1 MAGPMAPP
9 TRMQL
14 GRIKRQLATARR
26 GHKLL
31 KDKRD
36 ELMRRFLALVSKA
49 RRQRETVQ
57 KALSAY
63 YQAMAAARAEMGQAA
78 YFAALCWPGPP
89 LTVEAGTQK
98 AMGAVLCTLRGQA
111 PPQPALCL
119 ETAGLKEGMA
129 QLCALWPELLAL
141 AEMEENIR
149 RLGREIERTR
159 RRVGALEHVLIP
171 DLEQAQR
178 RIRMQL
184 EENDRANNTRL
195 LKVKDL
201 VLQDAHKR

>member
-78 YFAALCWPGPP
+78 YFAALCWPGAP

-129 QLCALWPELLAL
+129 QLCALWPELLVL

-201 VLQDAHKR
+201 VLQNAHKR

>member
-89 LTVEAGTQK
+89 LTVETGTQK

-159 RRVGALEHVLIP
+159 WRVGALEHVLIP

-201 VLQDAHKR
+201 VLQNAHKR

>member
-14 GRIKRQLATARR
+14 GRIKRQLTTARR

-89 LTVEAGTQK
+89 LTVETGTQK

-201 VLQDAHKR
+201 VLQNAHKR

>member
-89 LTVEAGTQK
+89 LTVETGTQK

-201 VLQDAHKR
+201 VLQNAPKR

>member
-89 LTVEAGTQK
+89 RTVEAGTQK

-201 VLQDAHKR
+201 VLQNAHKR

>member
-1 MAGPMAPP
+1 MAGMMAPP

-36 ELMRRFLALVSKA
+36 ELVRRFLALISQS
-49 RRQRETVQ
+49 RQRRETVQ
-57 KALSAY
+57 AGLSAY
-63 YQAMAAARAEMGQAA
+63 YRAMAAARVEMGRAA

-89 LTVEAGTQK
+89 LTVETGTQK

-149 RLGREIERTR
+149 RLGQEIERTR

-201 VLQDAHKR
+201 VLQNAHRR

>member
-89 LTVEAGTQK
+89 LTVETGTQK
-98 AMGAVLCTLRGQA
+98 ALGAVLCTLRGQA

-195 LKVKDL
+195 MKVKDV
-201 VLQDAHKR
+201 VLQNAHKR

>member
-1 MAGPMAPP
+1 MASTQVNP
-9 TRMQL
+9 TRMEL
-14 GRIKRQLATARR
+14 TRLKKKLATATR

-89 LTVEAGTQK
+89 LTVETGTQK

-201 VLQDAHKR
+201 VLQNAHKR

>member
-78 YFAALCWPGPP
+78 YFA
-89 LTVEAGTQK
+89 
-98 AMGAVLCTLRGQA
+98 
-111 PPQPALCL
+111 ALCL

-201 VLQDAHKR
+201 VLQNAHKR

>member
-63 YQAMAAARAEMGQAA
+63 YQAMPAARAEMGQAA

-171 DLEQAQR
+171 ELEQAQR

-201 VLQDAHKR
+201 VLQNAHKR

>member
-111 PPQPALCL
+111 PPHPALCL

-201 VLQDAHKR
+201 VLQNAHKR

>member
-129 QLCALWPELLAL
+129 QLCALWPELLVL

-201 VLQDAHKR
+201 VLQNAHKR

>member
-1 MAGPMAPP
+1 MAEPMTPA

-14 GRIKRQLATARR
+14 GRIKRQLSTARR

-201 VLQDAHKR
+201 VLQNAHKR

>member
-89 LTVEAGTQK
+89 LTVETGTQK

-119 ETAGLKEGMA
+119 ETAGLIEGMA
-129 QLCALWPELLAL
+129 QLCALWPELL

-201 VLQDAHKR
+201 VLQNAHKR

>member
-89 LTVEAGTQK
+89 LTVETGTQK

-119 ETAGLKEGMA
+119 ETAGLKEGRA

-171 DLEQAQR
+171 ELEQAQR

-201 VLQDAHKR
+201 VLQNAHKR

>member
-89 LTVEAGTQK
+89 LTVETGTQK

-129 QLCALWPELLAL
+129 QLYALWPELLAL

-201 VLQDAHKR
+201 VLQNAHRR

>member
-119 ETAGLKEGMA
+119 ETSGLKEGMA

-201 VLQDAHKR
+201 VLQNAHKR

>member
-178 RIRMQL
+178 RIRMHL

-201 VLQDAHKR
+201 VLQNAHKR

>member
-63 YQAMAAARAEMGQAA
+63 YQAMAAARAELGQAA

-89 LTVEAGTQK
+89 LTVETGTQK

-201 VLQDAHKR
+201 VLQNAHKR

>member
-89 LTVEAGTQK
+89 LTVETGTQK

-201 VLQDAHKR
+201 VLQNAHKR

>member
-49 RRQRETVQ
+49 RQQRETVQ

-201 VLQDAHKR
+201 VLQNAHKR

>member
-1 MAGPMAPP
+1 
-9 TRMQL
+9 MQL

-129 QLCALWPELLAL
+129 QLCALSARAAGP
-141 AEMEENIR
+141 R
-149 RLGREIERTR
+149 RDGREHPAFGAGRFERTR

-201 VLQDAHKR
+201 VLQNAHKR

>member
-14 GRIKRQLATARR
+14 SRIKRQLATARR

-201 VLQDAHKR
+201 VLQNAHKR

>member
-26 GHKLL
+26 VHKLL

-89 LTVEAGTQK
+89 LTVETGTQK

-171 DLEQAQR
+171 ELEQAQR

-201 VLQDAHKR
+201 VLQNAHKR

>member
-89 LTVEAGTQK
+89 LTVETGTQK

-201 VLQDAHKR
+201 VLQIAHRR

>member
-178 RIRMQL
+178 HIRMQL

-201 VLQDAHKR
+201 VLQNAHKR

>member
-89 LTVEAGTQK
+89 LTVETGTQK

-111 PPQPALCL
+111 PQQPALCL

-201 VLQDAHKR
+201 VLQNAHKR

>member
-98 AMGAVLCTLRGQA
+98 AMEAVLCTLRGQA

-201 VLQDAHKR
+201 VLQNAHKR

>member
-89 LTVEAGTQK
+89 LTMEAGTQK

-201 VLQDAHKR
+201 VLQNAHKR

>member
-78 YFAALCWPGPP
+78 YFAALCWPGAP
-89 LTVEAGTQK
+89 LTVETGTQK

-201 VLQDAHKR
+201 VLQNAHKR

>member
-89 LTVEAGTQK
+89 LTVETGTQK
-98 AMGAVLCTLRGQA
+98 AMGSVLCTLRGQA

-201 VLQDAHKR
+201 VLQNAHKR

>member
-89 LTVEAGTQK
+89 LTVETGTQK

-201 VLQDAHKR
+201 VLQNAHRR

>member
-1 MAGPMAPP
+1 MAGQMAPP

-201 VLQDAHKR
+201 VLQNAHKR

>member
-1 MAGPMAPP
+1 MERLNVNP
-9 TRMQL
+9 TRMML
-14 GRIKRQLATARR
+14 TSLKKRLATAQR

-89 LTVEAGTQK
+89 LTVETGTQK

-159 RRVGALEHVLIP
+159 RRVWALEHVLIP

-201 VLQDAHKR
+201 VLQNAHKR

>member
-36 ELMRRFLALVSKA
+36 ELMHRFLALVSKA

-89 LTVEAGTQK
+89 LTVETGTQK

-201 VLQDAHKR
+201 VLQNAHKR

>member
-1 MAGPMAPP
+1 MAGPRAPP

-89 LTVEAGTQK
+89 LTVETGTQK

-171 DLEQAQR
+171 ELEQAQR

-201 VLQDAHKR
+201 VLQNAHKR

>member
-1 MAGPMAPP
+1 MAGPMTPA

-36 ELMRRFLALVSKA
+36 ELMRRLLALVSKA
-49 RRQRETVQ
+49 GRQRETVQ
-57 KALSAY
+57 KGLAAY
-63 YQAMAAARAEMGQAA
+63 GRAMAAARAELGQAA
-78 YFAALCWPGPP
+78 YLAALCWPGAP
-89 LTVEAGTQK
+89 LTVETGQTK
-98 AMGAVLCTLRGQA
+98 AMGTPLCTLRGQA

-141 AEMEENIR
+141 AETEENLR

-171 DLEQAQR
+171 NLEQAQR

-201 VLQDAHKR
+201 VLQNAHSR